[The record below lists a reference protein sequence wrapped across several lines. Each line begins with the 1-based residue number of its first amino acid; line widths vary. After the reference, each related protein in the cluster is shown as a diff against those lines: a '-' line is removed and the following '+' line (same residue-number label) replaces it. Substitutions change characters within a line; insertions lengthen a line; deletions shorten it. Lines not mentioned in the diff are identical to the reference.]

1 MFKKNIAKYKN
12 FKKGFTLIEMLMT
25 LSIFAVITSTV
36 LISHSKFSGNL
47 LLGSL
52 AYDVALSIRQAQV
65 YGLSVREAS
74 VGSGIFDVGYGVHF
88 DNNSDSSYILFA
100 DLNDN
105 SEYDGQSEIVE
116 VFNINNH
123 YRISDLCGLTPN
135 GSTCV
140 AGVSTIDIVFKRP
153 DPDAIISSN
162 TGVNH
167 RKAEIILQSSS
178 GEERK
183 VSIWTTGQ
191 ISVGQ

>member
-1 MFKKNIAKYKN
+1 MFKKNITKYKN
-12 FKKGFTLIEMLMT
+12 FKKGFTLIEMLMVV
-25 LSIFAVITSTV
+25 SIFAVITSTV
-36 LISHSKFSGNL
+36 LTSHSKFSGNL

-65 YGLSVREAS
+65 FGLSVREVS
-74 VGSGIFDVGYGVHF
+74 VGSGVFNVGYGVHF
-88 DNNSDSSYILFA
+88 DNNLDTSYILFA

-105 SEYDGQSEIVE
+105 SEYDGPNEIVE
-116 VFNINNH
+116 VFNINNK

-135 GSTCV
+135 GTTCV
-140 AGVSTIDIVFKRP
+140 GGVSTIDIVFKRP

-167 RKAEIILQSSS
+167 RKAEVILQSPS
-178 GEERK
+178 GKERK

-191 ISVGQ
+191 ISVEQ